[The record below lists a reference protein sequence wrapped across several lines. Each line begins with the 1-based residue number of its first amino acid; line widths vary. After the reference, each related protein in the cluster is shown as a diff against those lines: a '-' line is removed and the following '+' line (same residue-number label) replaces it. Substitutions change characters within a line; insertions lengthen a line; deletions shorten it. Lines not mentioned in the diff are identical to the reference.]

1 MKRALRES
9 SRGMLEN
16 FRRWRHFHL
25 WNRRK
30 TLCRRRQGRLKE
42 RKERGEA
49 ICGTLYF
56 SKRGALEWA
65 GQPVCLRNRAD
76 GFDVEDVAILV
87 QRPADATLF
96 SNKALDFSS
105 VRQSVRS
112 AVHRLFQKKSTIFL
126 SDLSREGADVLLVLL
141 LGCALQFVAVLILLR
156 TLLLLLALSFLRVAG
171 SSQT

>member
-9 SRGMLEN
+9 SRGMMEN

-25 WNRRK
+25 WNRRR

-56 SKRGALEWA
+56 SKREALEWA
-65 GQPVCLRNRAD
+65 GEPVCLRNRAD
-76 GFDVEDVAILV
+76 GFDVQNVAILV
-87 QRPADATLF
+87 QRAGDANLF
-96 SNKALDFSS
+96 SNEALDVPRVS
-105 VRQSVRS
+105 QQVRS
-112 AVHRLFQKKSTIFL
+112 AVDRLFQEKSTIFL

-141 LGCALQFVAVLILLR
+141 LGCALQFVAVLILLL
-156 TLLLLLALSFLRVAG
+156 TLLLFLALIFLRVAG
-171 SSQT
+171 SSYA